1 MAKTSYLIGLGSNR
15 YRHGPP
21 RHSIETAIT
30 ALTAADIEL
39 AARSTIRTTPPL
51 GPGSRNYA
59 NAAISVHTNLT
70 PPELLARVQSIE
82 ADMGRR
88 SSQRWGDRI
97 IDIDLLLWSKG
108 CWNDDRL
115 TIPHP
120 ELAARKFVLEPLN
133 EIAPDWRHPVLSHTI
148 RQLFH
153 RLKRNMLV
161 DQKPNDP

>member
-21 RHSIETAIT
+21 RRVIETAID
-30 ALTAADIEL
+30 ALADSGVDID
-39 AARSTIRTTPPL
+39 ARSTIRTTPPL

-59 NAAISVHTNLT
+59 NAAVHARTDLN
-70 PPELLARVQSIE
+70 PQELLALVQSIE
-82 ADMGRR
+82 ANMGRR
-88 SSQRWGDRI
+88 STRRWGDRV
-97 IDIDLLLWSKG
+97 IDIDLLLWSSG
-108 CWNDDRL
+108 CWDDPSL

-120 ELAARKFVLEPLN
+120 ELAARKFVLEPLV
-133 EIAPDWRHPVLSHTI
+133 EIAPNWRHPVSGHTI